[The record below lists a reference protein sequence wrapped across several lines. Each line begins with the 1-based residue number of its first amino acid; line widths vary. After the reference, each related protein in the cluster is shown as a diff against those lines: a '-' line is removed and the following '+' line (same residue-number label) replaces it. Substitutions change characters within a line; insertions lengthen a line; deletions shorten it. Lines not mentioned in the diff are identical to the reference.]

1 MNDEGLADAES
12 YRVDGATGALT
23 PLEVYTVGKRP
34 PRCWRSLSAADARPL
49 HRRRA
54 AVDEQQRAGHVRGV
68 VGGEKQDAGG
78 DFIGRAV
85 TPKQGALGGVIPVLL
100 ERPADRLN
108 AFLVKGRVDGAG

>member
-54 AVDEQQRAGHVRGV
+54 AVDEQPRAGHVRGV

-78 DFIGRAV
+78 DLIGRAAA
-85 TPKQGALGGVIPVLL
+85 PKAGALGRRTPVLL
-100 ERPADRLN
+100 AQPADPLN
-108 AFLVKGRVDGAG
+108 A